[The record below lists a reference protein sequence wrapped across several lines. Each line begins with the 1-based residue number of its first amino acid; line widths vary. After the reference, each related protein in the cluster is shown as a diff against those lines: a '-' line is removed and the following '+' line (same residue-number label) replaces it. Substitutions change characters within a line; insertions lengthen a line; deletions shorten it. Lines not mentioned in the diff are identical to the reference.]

1 MTGMAGTT
9 SKDSIGTLI
18 RASKYKIPFYQR
30 EYAWRDKQVK
40 DLLRD
45 LENLYDANRDEH
57 YMGTVVLLDEEDRY
71 REVVD
76 GQQRL
81 TTLTILFAAVRDELY
96 RIRSEVD
103 NEASRDSIDNFIGA
117 TEELIVDRNQNLK
130 IHHNDE
136 HREIFEHIVHHQS
149 YDDFDHEDENPS
161 KSDCEN
167 ISEAGMVRAR
177 SLIDWWLSDKRS
189 SFEDKE
195 DNQWNYKFARFL
207 DDFRSHTCDSV
218 KVTRSMFEDSEQAA
232 RSFGTLNDRGR
243 DLNQANKMKSHLA
256 LRMSLIQDDEVDVE
270 EDSFKTDV
278 RFKDSRTVRGVFSD
292 MLSKVAGVDG
302 GRDDID
308 RFMKEHFRCFS
319 GEIRFEGEIKR
330 HVERSDGHISPQ
342 SSEQNQV
349 IKWADSY
356 LRSLDRHMDFYKFFR
371 EPYTLVN
378 DSDAE
383 IANSSDNLTKKLYAI
398 CQYAPTQAIHSY
410 LSSLMVA
417 YEYADDDDIQ
427 SEIEKAAD
435 TLESLV
441 IWGYSLSG
449 KRNDFCRALI
459 RQYSYDIEW
468 HVAEREPTEVFSGA
482 IQLRT
487 DSLESAVKESREEL
501 ATKLESELTSIEQPL
516 TNKDIFDGS
525 YTSGWTGISRQVG
538 RYILCEYENSL
549 SQYEQIGVERLHKI
563 QEQDDPSTE
572 HILPRNPDTE
582 NYSWSDY
589 NVASEEEHSEYV
601 NQLGNLVVLPMDSNI
616 QCSNLPYAEK
626 RKHYQNLNL
635 TSISEVC
642 SNRSDWEE
650 DTDCTVWEKS
660 DIESRTEHIAEFAE
674 ERWKPDYS

>member
-1 MTGMAGTT
+1 MAGTT

-18 RASKYKIPFYQR
+18 RASRYRIPFYQR
-30 EYAWRDKQVK
+30 EYAWRDKQVQ

-45 LENLYDANRDEH
+45 LENLYEADRDEH
-57 YMGTVVLLDEEDRY
+57 YMGTVVLLDEKDRY

-81 TTLTILFAAVRDELY
+81 STLTILFAAIRDELY
-96 RIRSEVD
+96 EIRSKVD
-103 NEASRDSIDNFIGA
+103 SEASKDNIDNFIGS
-117 TEELIVDRNQNLK
+117 TEELITDRNKNLK
-130 IHHNDE
+130 IHHNEE
-136 HREIFEHIVHHQS
+136 HRDIFENIVSHQS
-149 YDDFDHEDENPS
+149 YDDFDYDDELPQ

-167 ISEAGMVRAR
+167 ISEASMVKAR
-177 SLIDWWLSDKRS
+177 KRIGEWLSNQRS
-189 SFEDKE
+189 SFEDEE

-207 DDFRSHTCDSV
+207 DDFRSHICDSV
-218 KVTRSMFEDSEQAA
+218 MVTRSMFEDSEQAA

-256 LRMSLIQDDEVDVE
+256 LRMSLIQDDEVDVK
-270 EDSFKTDV
+270 DDNLDTDI
-278 RFKDSRTVRGVFSD
+278 RFRDSRTVRGVFSD
-292 MLSKVAGVDG
+292 MLSKVAGVEG

-319 GEIRFEGEIKR
+319 GNIRFEGEIKR
-330 HVERSDGHISPQ
+330 HIERSDTHISPQ
-342 SSEQNQV
+342 SSEQEQV

-371 EPYTLVN
+371 DPYTLVK
-378 DSDAE
+378 DSDTE
-383 IANSSDNLTKKLYAI
+383 IANASDELTKKLYAI

-417 YEYADDDDIQ
+417 YDETDNDNVR
-427 SEIEKAAD
+427 SEMRKAID

-441 IWGYSLSG
+441 IWGYSISG

-468 HVAEREPTEVFSGA
+468 HIAGRDPSTVFSDA
-482 IQLRT
+482 IPLRT
-487 DSLESAVKESREEL
+487 DSLESAIKESRQKL
-501 ATKLESELTSIEQPL
+501 ANKLESELTSIEKPL
-516 TNKDIFDGS
+516 TNKNIFDGS

-549 SQYEQIGVERLHKI
+549 SQYDQIGVERLHKI
-563 QEQDDPSTE
+563 QKRDDPSTE
-572 HILPRNPDTE
+572 HILPRNPDTDD
-582 NYSWSDY
+582 YAWSDY
-589 NVASEEEHSEYV
+589 NVENEEEHSEYV
-601 NQLGNLVVLPMDSNI
+601 NRLGNLVVLPMDSNI
-616 QCSNLPYAEK
+616 QCSNLPYSDK
-626 RKHYQNLNL
+626 RKHYRNLNL

-642 SNRSDWEE
+642 SDRSNWKK
-650 DTDCTVWEKS
+650 DTDCTVWNKS

-674 ERWKPDYS
+674 DRWDPDNT